1 MSIKIGVIGAGNL
14 GKVLATL
21 LASSGYDVEIAV
33 KRKAGV
39 KINDSFLYE
48 IRGDFGDK
56 SCLIPTVQNIDKFTT
71 KKDIIICAVRNYDLA
86 STAKKALKHLENNGT
101 IISIHN
107 MFAVSD
113 IMRIIPDEKSVCM
126 FCNFACTEV
135 NKHIYVSNSCGMTLG
150 VYNRGAKGRLDIV
163 AKIFSKYC
171 SIQFAPDVFGL
182 GISRT
187 IINNAISAMGAITG
201 DRLGKILENKR
212 GRKIFCKLIEETV
225 AVCRRY
231 RIKICPYNDILDYCR
246 FTENSISGKIY
257 KFRILRLLRKQNGF
271 IRSSAL
277 LDFERGKKPELL
289 YLLENFLKY
298 AVKSR
303 VDIKYIRQVYNM
315 LLDIYNGNIR
325 IDENNLEKIID

>member
-21 LASSGYDVEIAV
+21 LASSGYDVEIAI
-33 KRKAGV
+33 KRNSGV
-39 KINDSFLYE
+39 KINDSYLYE
-48 IRGDFGDK
+48 IRGDFGEK
-56 SCLIPTVQNIDKFTT
+56 SCLIPTVQTIDKFTS

-86 STAKKALKHLENNGT
+86 STAKKALNHLKDNGT

-135 NKHIYVSNSCGMTLG
+135 NKHIYVSNSCGMILG
-150 VYNRGAKGRLDIV
+150 VYNREAKCRLDIV
-163 AKIFSKYC
+163 AKIFKKYC

-182 GISRT
+182 GVSRT

-201 DRLGKILENKR
+201 DRLGKVLENKK
-212 GRKIFCKLIEETV
+212 GRKIFCKVIEETV
-225 AVCRRY
+225 AVCKRY
-231 RIKICPYNDILDYCR
+231 RIKICPYNNVLDYCK
-246 FTENSISGKIY
+246 FTENSFSGRIY
-257 KFRILRLLRKQNGF
+257 RHRILKLLRKQNGF

-298 AVKSR
+298 AIKSR
-303 VDIKYIRQVYNM
+303 VDIKYIRQVYGI
-315 LLDIYNGNIR
+315 LLDIYNGKTR
-325 IDENNLEKIID
+325 ISENNLEKIKD